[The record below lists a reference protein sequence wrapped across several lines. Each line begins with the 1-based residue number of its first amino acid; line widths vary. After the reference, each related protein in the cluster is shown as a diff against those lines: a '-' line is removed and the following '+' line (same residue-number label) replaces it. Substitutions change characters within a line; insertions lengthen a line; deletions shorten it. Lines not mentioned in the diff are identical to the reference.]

1 MATDRLTE
9 ILSQIESELSAKKLA
24 IVPDQYFDLIG
35 SALLET
41 TRRREWA
48 MRPRTWF
55 LLNKIRR
62 LDTMP
67 TFIALGLN
75 DASLPYQRS
84 SRKLLPESL
93 TYGQFTEFIEIQKL
107 IDSDVLGLENGRHV
121 LVKDGDQL
129 FEPRRVTLGAGSQG

>member
-9 ILSQIESELSAKKLA
+9 LLRQIDSEVSAKKMTR
-24 IVPDQYFDLIG
+24 VPDQYFDHIG
-35 SALLET
+35 SALLES
-41 TRRREWA
+41 TRQQEWA
-48 MRPRTWF
+48 MRPRTWY

-75 DASLPYQRS
+75 DASLPYQPN

-93 TYGQFTEFIEIQKL
+93 TYGQFAEFIKIQRL
-107 IDSDVLGLENGRHV
+107 VDSDVLGLENGRHV
-121 LVKDGDQL
+121 VVIDGDQL